1 MNFDK
6 LTSYIDSLKNEGIP
20 GSDLIVYKDHKEI
33 FRHFTGLRDVEKNIP
48 MDGNELYWIYSA
60 TKVHTCTAALQL
72 VEKGLIGL
80 DDPVGKYL
88 PAYNTLSV
96 IENGRVRAAWK
107 TMTVRHLFAMQGGL
121 NYDIESPSIM
131 KAKFYSGNK
140 ADTLTLVNAIAE
152 EPLMFDPGTK
162 YQYSLCHDVLAAIIE
177 VVSGMKFSEYLKKN
191 IWDKLGMKDTG
202 FHLTEEKKARFATQY
217 QYDENTHTSTLS
229 PRGEKNTYQLT
240 PNYESGGAGL
250 LCSVEDYILLSDAL
264 ACGGV
269 GKTGE
274 RILKSETIDLMRTN
288 QQTGEAMEIWKN
300 NHKRLGYGY
309 GLGVRTMMDTK
320 YSKGPKGEF
329 GWDGAACAYTMID
342 PENHVSCYYAQQ
354 VFGCGYGYYTIHPTI
369 RDLIYEGLEAV

>member
-1 MNFDK
+1 MNFEK
-6 LTSYIDSLKNEGIP
+6 LTAYIDSLKNEGIP
-20 GSDLIVYKDHKEI
+20 GSDLVVYKDHECI
-33 FRHFTGLRDVEKNIP
+33 YRHFTGLRDREKNIP

-72 VEKGLIGL
+72 VEQGLIGL

-96 IENGRVRAAWK
+96 IENGRVRANWK

-140 ADTLTLVNAIAE
+140 ADTLTLVNAMAE
-152 EPLMFDPGTK
+152 EPLSFDPGTH
-162 YQYSLCHDVLAAIIE
+162 YQYSLCHDVLAAIVE

-191 IWDKLGMKDTG
+191 IWDKLGMKDIG
-202 FHLTEEKKARFATQY
+202 FTLTEDMKARFATQY
-217 QYDENTHTSTLS
+217 EYDEATHTSRLS
-229 PRGEKNTYQLT
+229 ERGDNNRYQLT
-240 PNYESGGAGL
+240 PNYESGGAGII
-250 LCSVEDYILLSDAL
+250 CSVDAYILLSDAL

-274 RILKSETIDLMRTN
+274 RILKMETIDLMRTN
-288 QQTGEAMEIWKN
+288 QQTGDALADWTS
-300 NHKRLGYGY
+300 HKRRGYGY
-309 GLGVRTMMDTK
+309 GLGVRTMMDTT

-369 RDLIYEGLEAV
+369 RDLIYEGLEAE

>member
-1 MNFDK
+1 MNFEK
-6 LTSYIDSLKNEGIP
+6 LTAYIDSLKNEGIP
-20 GSDLIVYKDHKEI
+20 GSDLIVFKDHECI
-33 FRHFTGLRDVEKNIP
+33 YRHFTGLRDREKSIP

-72 VEKGLIGL
+72 VEQGLIGL

-96 IENGRVRAAWK
+96 IENGRVRANWK

-140 ADTLTLVNAIAE
+140 ADTQTLVNAMAE
-152 EPLMFDPGTK
+152 EPLSFDPGTN

-191 IWDKLGMKDTG
+191 LWSKLGMTDIG
-202 FHLTEEKKARFATQY
+202 FTLTEDKKARFATQY
-217 QYDENTHTSTLS
+217 QFDEATHTSSLFAL
-229 PRGEKNTYQLT
+229 GDKNRYQLT

-250 LCSVEDYILLSDAL
+250 LTSVETYILLSDAL

-274 RILKSETIDLMRTN
+274 RILKEETIDLMRTN
-288 QQTGEAMEIWKN
+288 QQTDDAYKTWLTFNRI
-300 NHKRLGYGY
+300 GYGY
-309 GLGVRTMMDTK
+309 GLGVRTLIDDTH
-320 YSKGPKGEF
+320 SKSPVGEF

-342 PENHVSCYYAQQ
+342 PKNHVSCYYAQQ
-354 VFGCGYGYYTIHPTI
+354 VMGCGYGYYTIHPTI
-369 RDLIYEGLEAV
+369 RDLIYEGLEAE

>member
-1 MNFDK
+1 MNFEK
-6 LTSYIDSLKNEGIP
+6 LTAYIDSLKNEGIP
-20 GSDLIVYKDHKEI
+20 GSDLVVYKDHECI
-33 FRHFTGLRDVEKNIP
+33 YRHFTGLRDREKNIP

-72 VEKGLIGL
+72 VEQGLIGL

-96 IENGRVRAAWK
+96 IENGRVRANWK

-140 ADTLTLVNAIAE
+140 ADTLTLVNAMAE
-152 EPLMFDPGTK
+152 EPLSFDPGTH
-162 YQYSLCHDVLAAIIE
+162 YQYSLCHDVLAAIVE

-191 IWDKLGMKDTG
+191 IWDKLGMKDIG
-202 FHLTEEKKARFATQY
+202 FTLTEDMKARFATQY
-217 QYDENTHTSTLS
+217 EYDEATHTSRLS
-229 PRGEKNTYQLT
+229 ERGDNNRYQLT
-240 PNYESGGAGL
+240 PNYESGGAGII
-250 LCSVEDYILLSDAL
+250 CSVDAYILLSDAL

-274 RILKSETIDLMRTN
+274 RILKMETIDLMRTN
-288 QQTGEAMEIWKN
+288 QQTGDALADWTS
-300 NHKRLGYGY
+300 HKRLGYGY
-309 GLGVRTMMDTK
+309 GLGVRTMMDTQ

-329 GWDGAACAYTMID
+329 GWDGAAGADMTMD
-342 PENHVSCYYAQQ
+342 PEHRLSVM
-354 VFGCGYGYYTIHPTI
+354 FMTHIHNWPSMLGPVHLQL
-369 RDLIYEGLEAV
+369 RDVLYPILGV